1 MLVALP
7 GLEAGEQRRAD
18 QQGRETLAQP
28 HLRQVRR
35 EPLANQRPQE
45 ATTHQRKQ
53 ERQMGCWPVA
63 LGGNS
68 HQGIRGD
75 QQQARAA
82 GELHRQASQKNEG
95 RHNRKTATHPGNAG
109 EQAHQHALDCQ
120 CYG

>member
-1 MLVALP
+1 MRVLVALP

-63 LGGNS
+63 LGGKS
-68 HQGIRGD
+68 HQRVEAY

-82 GELHRQASQKNEG
+82 GELHRQA
-95 RHNRKTATHPGNAG
+95 R
-109 EQAHQHALDCQ
+109 
-120 CYG
+120 